1 MNEHE
6 YPGMTTNGLSWRA
19 EVFLEDSSG
28 CRADEDDAEFSR
40 ERGARAWITAILD
53 SLRWNGRKLGR
64 DESFCY
70 VVQLTALPGQ
80 LPVATAYL
88 FDPYEPIEWEET
100 GHSREL

>member
-64 DESFCY
+64 GR
-70 VVQLTALPGQ
+70 VVLLRGTADRAPRTAPRRYR
-80 LPVATAYL
+80 LPVRPVRT
-88 FDPYEPIEWEET
+88 DRMGRDRSPP
-100 GHSREL
+100 